1 MAGFVLCST
10 PEQSFICG
18 NLDQACILWV
28 QAFRASD
35 LVTGSGR
42 LFSLLTID
50 TTTYRTPNTS
60 PRTEAIDALI
70 VHSTEGLMPGCAEWL
85 CNPKTKVSTHYIVA
99 MSGIVY
105 RLAPDTV
112 VTWHAGVSA
121 LPNTP
126 ERTRYTA
133 QLLVGQKI
141 DPKPSV
147 NGRSI
152 GVELEH
158 VQGGKPYTIAQRT
171 ALAELLNLLLGRYP
185 ARIFTHADVALP
197 KGRKQDPTDWPNFYD
212 WVADVTAP
220 VPSLAYSE
228 HSPILALPPISAASA
243 AAVIAPHFPE
253 TTTDPNAYTRY
264 DIESIVDSV
273 WRVCQPVGV
282 NPLAALAQTIHETAE
297 FTSFWSQRPQRNA
310 AGVGITGKWSPVEP
324 PNKDGWK
331 FNTQRQRWEV
341 GISFKN
347 WKHHSIPAHV
357 GRLLAYVLK
366 VGEET
371 PEQRDLI
378 TKALTY
384 RNLPASARG
393 SAPTLRQLGKVHN
406 LSGHGW
412 AVPGA
417 AYGVAIARKMN
428 DLVRESL

>member
-1 MAGFVLCST
+1 M
-10 PEQSFICG
+10 
-18 NLDQACILWV
+18 
-28 QAFRASD
+28 
-35 LVTGSGR
+35 
-42 LFSLLTID
+42 LTID
-50 TTTYRTPNTS
+50 TTTYRTPNIA

-99 MSGIVY
+99 MTGIVY

-112 VTWHAGVSA
+112 ETWHAGVSA
-121 LPNTP
+121 LPGSP

-147 NGRSI
+147 NARSI
-152 GVELEH
+152 GIELEH

-171 ALAELLNLLLGRYP
+171 ALADLLNLLLGRYP
-185 ARIFTHADVALP
+185 ARICTHADVALP
-197 KGRKQDPTDWPNFYD
+197 KGRKQDPTDWPDFYD

-220 VPSLAYSE
+220 VPSLAYTE

-253 TTTDPNAYTRY
+253 TTDDPNAYTRY
-264 DIESIVDSV
+264 DIESIIDSY

-282 NPLAALAQTIHETAE
+282 NPLAALAQTIHETGE
-297 FTSFWSQRPQRNA
+297 FTSFWSQRPQRNP
-310 AGVGITGKWSPVEP
+310 AGVGVTGHFQLHEP
-324 PNKDGWK
+324 AIKEGWAYNPDRK
-331 FNTQRQRWEV
+331 RWEV
-341 GISFKN
+341 GVSFKD
-347 WKHHSIPAHV
+347 WHRHAIPAQI
-357 GRLLAYVLK
+357 GRLLTYALK
-366 VGEET
+366 PGEET

-393 SAPTLRQLGKVHN
+393 SAPTLKQLGKVHN
-406 LSGHGW
+406 MSGHGW
-412 AVPGA
+412 SVPGA

-428 DLVRESL
+428 ELVKESL